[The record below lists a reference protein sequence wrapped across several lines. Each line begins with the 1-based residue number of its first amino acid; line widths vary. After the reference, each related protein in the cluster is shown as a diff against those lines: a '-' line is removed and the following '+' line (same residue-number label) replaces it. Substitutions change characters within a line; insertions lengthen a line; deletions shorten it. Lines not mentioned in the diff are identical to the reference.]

1 MEDKETEEDD
11 FGSTIPN
18 LERFYEQMA
27 AKARLPTQVPGKGA
41 NSNWVLSLARSYRR
55 LSKDKRSRG
64 RLRELLRPD
73 GQGGLAEAMESSG
86 GPCKGLTLARPPSK
100 IAEQPGWSSNT
111 DDSGYEAGYETDA
124 DESEL
129 SEWEGGPAR
138 HGHKRKLDALV
149 QLTMKLNVIA
159 PGDEAMSDG
168 GLVPEVGTILPPAK
182 TQKALGTGPV
192 GQRYSLSASA
202 PDSSS
207 AGALRQMSSG
217 SASSFPAFAW
227 PDAWRGLLAGAG
239 AGSAASGASGTAA
252 SPSSGA
258 AAGASSTSAGST
270 SGLPIYG
277 KHQVWQ
283 HRPGPSF
290 AASAAPS
297 AGAVKAE
304 LVPSLFGSLS
314 SSGCGGSSRGSLD
327 KMRVTQ
333 GSASGVVPFVFGSCR
348 SAASG
353 PTGGGTSGSGGGGGD
368 SRYSAGGPS
377 EAEVAAGTSA
387 AAAATACEP
396 SGMDVGIAAAAC
408 EPTSMDVG

>member
-1 MEDKETEEDD
+1 
-11 FGSTIPN
+11 
-18 LERFYEQMA
+18 
-27 AKARLPTQVPGKGA
+27 
-41 NSNWVLSLARSYRR
+41 
-55 LSKDKRSRG
+55 
-64 RLRELLRPD
+64 
-73 GQGGLAEAMESSG
+73 
-86 GPCKGLTLARPPSK
+86 LARPPSK

-207 AGALRQMSSG
+207 ASALRQMSSG

-239 AGSAASGASGTAA
+239 AGSTASGSSGTVA

-277 KHQVWQ
+277 KHEVWQ
-283 HRPGPSF
+283 HRPGASF
-290 AASAAPS
+290 AASAVP

-314 SSGCGGSSRGSLD
+314 SSGCGGSSSGSLD

-348 SAASG
+348 SVASG
-353 PTGGGTSGSGGGGGD
+353 PTGG
-368 SRYSAGGPS
+368 A
-377 EAEVAAGTSA
+377 AAAGTSA